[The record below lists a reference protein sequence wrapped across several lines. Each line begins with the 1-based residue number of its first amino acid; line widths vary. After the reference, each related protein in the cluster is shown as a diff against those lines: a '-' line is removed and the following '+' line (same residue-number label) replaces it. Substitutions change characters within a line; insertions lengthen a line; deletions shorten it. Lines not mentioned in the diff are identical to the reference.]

1 MADSVSAT
9 LAISVTAQTIPI
21 VGSSNW
27 SGYVA
32 GNGPFTTASGTFSVP
47 HLVAGTASTD
57 SMAEW
62 VGIGGEPGI
71 PLIQAGI
78 TESPDPSNSNLFSVQ
93 PWWEVFPAV
102 PVSVSITN
110 VSVSAGDEI
119 SVDINQ
125 ISGIEW
131 SITLT
136 DDTNGEGFTTDQTYT
151 GAGSTAEWIVEAPE
165 VNGHL
170 VPLAQYYPYVEFSDL
185 QVAPVNTTLEELEMY
200 QGGSLVSAPSAHTRG
215 GFNVAYGDIA
225 PAAP

>member
-1 MADSVSAT
+1 
-9 LAISVTAQTIPI
+9 
-21 VGSSNW
+21 
-27 SGYVA
+27 
-32 GNGPFTTASGTFSVP
+32 
-47 HLVAGTASTD
+47 
-57 SMAEW
+57 MAEW
-62 VGIGGEPGI
+62 VGIGGVGNGT

-136 DDTNGEGFTTDQTYT
+136 DDTNGEGFTTDQIYT

-170 VPLAQYYPYVEFSDL
+170 VPLAQYEPYVEFSDL
-185 QVAPVNTTLEELEMY
+185 QVAPVNTTLEEWEMY
-200 QGGSLVSAPSAHTRG
+200 QGGSLVSAPSAHSRS